1 MIRHVV
7 LFRFLPDT
15 TDAQKAAIV
24 EGLRELPAQ
33 IPELLAYAV
42 GPDLGLTDAT
52 FDLAVVG
59 DFADADGYRAYLA
72 HDAHETV
79 ARERIRPFVA
89 ERASV
94 QYEIPDR

>member
-15 TDAQKAAIV
+15 TDEQKTAIV
-24 EGLRELPAQ
+24 EGLRALPPQ
-33 IPELLAYAV
+33 IPELLAYDV
-42 GPDLGLTDAT
+42 GPDLGLTDGT
-52 FDLAVVG
+52 FDLGVVA
-59 DFADADGYRAYLA
+59 DFADAAGYRAYLA

-94 QYEIPDR
+94 QFEIADR